1 MGDSGDELFKELE
14 RTYCPPIDPA
24 LFVAIVS
31 DFDLAIPTQVEQLRE
46 TLDVLNASAV
56 EQENLPFDPTGTTN
70 LRNFDVSGSL
80 IGESSD
86 DAPSDFT
93 SWPSFEYPEQDNDDP
108 NNASREAQR
117 LKGSKRASTFLG
129 MTTADKAQNL
139 ISMFPSITRLEA
151 ERILEDCHDNLSRS
165 MDVLLNL
172 AFIEETQIAGEIP
185 QETPQEAA
193 QDSRSS
199 IPKSID
205 GFQANEDLNGGN
217 KKSRK
222 KKKQQKQ
229 RRVELASQAMNNT
242 APNKWEV
249 GKKDIDFIS
258 SRACALQR
266 EKIASIYHENSMSL
280 CATIRV
286 LAQAH
291 APKNIHEIED
301 DPVLV
306 TQVGELSH
314 KYPGVQPTTLIGLIR
329 ISNNQISAADD
340 LADTLSRRP
349 DITSVANIISFVSSP
364 VTLDDEEENM
374 APAQQMDSASDFMDF
389 NQAAAAANSHFAAR
403 SAALAQASQSA
414 RRARSTP
421 SMAVPLPTIETSAT
435 SNVNWLCVIWQL
447 LLTVWWLANH
457 RILTWIFMA
466 IAREKVQAWWDGL
479 GDQKYVR
486 GGGQSSHGGFNIV
499 CGVGHHSLDRK
510 SHIGPAVWNMLLK
523 EGWRVEL
530 NRGSIHQ
537 TIPIRLAPTLC
548 SSRFLSSTRKPPHSK
563 ASAKVLRAAPT
574 IPFFGAFFS
583 SNHPEKTTDTMS
595 PPDQRSEDQWRA
607 VLSPEQFRI
616 LREKGTERPGTGEYD
631 SHYPSKGVYNCAGCD
646 APLYTADHKFK
657 SGCGWPAYFD
667 SIPGAVTRHVDN
679 TFGMKRTEIVCT
691 NCGGHLGHVFEGEG
705 YQTPTDER
713 HCVNSVSLR
722 FTEDTSAAKNPHYC
736 YWLVTPSYFISNCVT
751 GIFPHPYIQPQP

>member
-1 MGDSGDELFKELE
+1 MITAMGDSGNELFKELE
-14 RTYCPPIDPA
+14 STYCPPIDPA
-24 LFVAIVS
+24 LFAAIVS

-70 LRNFDVSGSL
+70 LRNSDVSGSL

-93 SWPSFEYPEQDNDDP
+93 SWPSIDHPDQENDDT
-108 NNASREAQR
+108 NNDSREAQR
-117 LKGSKRASTFLG
+117 LKGSKRAYTFLG

-139 ISMFPSITRLEA
+139 ISMFPTITRLEA

-185 QETPQEAA
+185 QQTPQEAA
-193 QDSRSS
+193 QDSPSS
-199 IPKSID
+199 VPKSID
-205 GFQANEDLNGGN
+205 GFQAKEDLSGGD

-242 APNKWEV
+242 ATNKWET

-266 EKIASIYHENSMSL
+266 EKIASTYHENSMSL

-291 APKNIHEIED
+291 APKDIHEIED

-306 TQVGELSH
+306 TQVGSS
-314 KYPGVQPTTLIGLIR
+314 VTT
-329 ISNNQISAADD
+329 ADD
-340 LADTLSRRP
+340 LADALSRRP
-349 DITSVANIISFVSSP
+349 DISSVANIISFVSSP
-364 VTLDDEEENM
+364 VTLDDEEENV
-374 APAQQMDSASDFMDF
+374 APAQQIDSASDFMDF
-389 NQAAAAANSHFAAR
+389 NEAAAAANSHFAAR

-414 RRARSTP
+414 RRARSNPLYGGASAYYRDVGNEQRQLAMRHLATA
-421 SMAVPLPTIETSAT
+421 SDRLVARQSSHSDLDLHGVTVANAV
-435 SNVNWLCVIWQL
+435 
-447 LLTVWWLANH
+447 
-457 RILTWIFMA
+457 R
-466 IAREKVQAWWDGL
+466 IARERVQAWWDGL

-530 NRGSIHQ
+530 NRGS
-537 TIPIRLAPTLC
+537 
-548 SSRFLSSTRKPPHSK
+548 
-563 ASAKVLRAAPT
+563 
-574 IPFFGAFFS
+574 
-583 SNHPEKTTDTMS
+583 M
-595 PPDQRSEDQWRA
+595 
-607 VLSPEQFRI
+607 
-616 LREKGTERPGTGEYD
+616 
-631 SHYPSKGVYNCAGCD
+631 
-646 APLYTADHKFK
+646 
-657 SGCGWPAYFD
+657 
-667 SIPGAVTRHVDN
+667 
-679 TFGMKRTEIVCT
+679 
-691 NCGGHLGHVFEGEG
+691 
-705 YQTPTDER
+705 
-713 HCVNSVSLR
+713 
-722 FTEDTSAAKNPHYC
+722 
-736 YWLVTPSYFISNCVT
+736 LVTGVNRR
-751 GIFPHPYIQPQP
+751 